1 MPAPQESNISY
12 SGPSLHTMSGKRTIR
27 SQAGTISRNHV
38 LNSILRTIVYLA
50 CVTGI
55 CEAAAADTLLHSVTG
70 YTSTA
75 NGDIK
80 QFSVL
85 IFDDQG
91 RIVATGGD
99 DLIAGRADA
108 RQLDGRGRFVL
119 PGLVDSH
126 AHMSNQGFLYVQLNL
141 TGTPSV
147 EDSVERIALYARTNP
162 GSGWIEGRGW
172 NQVLWPVREFPT
184 AAHIDA
190 VVSDRPV
197 WLRRVDGHAGWANS
211 KALAIAGIDDDTPD
225 PFGGKII
232 RDSKGRAT
240 GTLVDKAMS
249 LVASKI
255 PPPSREDYRKAFLA
269 AFRQLTS
276 LGLTSVHDAGI
287 NITEAEA
294 YMSMADDKEMSM
306 RIYAMI
312 KGAGE
317 NLDAIGKPIHSY
329 GNDRLAIA
337 TVKLVADGAFGS
349 RGAAMFEPYED
360 DVENRGLPYWT
371 QEELDGFV
379 RKSSDMGFQVAIHA
393 IGDLGNKQS
402 LDAFDK
408 AQGGKPSSLRNRIEH
423 VQVVRLED
431 IPRFA
436 ELGVIASMQATH
448 ATSDMNMA
456 EDRVGPER
464 IKGAYAWR
472 KFLDAG
478 VIIANGSDFPVELAN
493 PMHGLYAS
501 VTRKSRAGLPDGG
514 WYAGEALTREEALH
528 SFTWAA
534 AYAAHQEDRLGS
546 LEAGKWADFI
556 VVDRDFFEIPDNE
569 IDDIQVFQ
577 TWVGGDLVY
586 ERCAD
591 ELQADCAH

>member
-1 MPAPQESNISY
+1 
-12 SGPSLHTMSGKRTIR
+12 MSGKRTR
-27 SQAGTISRNHV
+27 RNHAGTISGKRI
-38 LNSILRTIVYLA
+38 LKSILRTIVYSA
-50 CVTGI
+50 CLTSLCTSAG
-55 CEAAAADTLLHSVTG
+55 ADTLLHSVTG

-85 IFDDQG
+85 IFDDEG
-91 RIVATGGD
+91 RIVATGD
-99 DLIAGRADA
+99 DGLIAEHAAA
-108 RQLDGRGRFVL
+108 RQVDGRGRFVL

-126 AHMSNQGFLYVQLNL
+126 AHVSNQGFLTVQLNL
-141 TGTPSV
+141 AGTPSV
-147 EDSVERIALYARTNP
+147 EDAVERVAFYARTNP
-162 GSGWIEGRGW
+162 GSGWIEGHGW
-172 NQVLWPVREFPT
+172 NQVLWPVKEFPT

-190 VVSDRPV
+190 AVSDRPV
-197 WLRRVDGHAGWANS
+197 WLRRIDGHAGWANS
-211 KALAIAGIDDDTPD
+211 KALAIAGIDDDTAE

-232 RDSKGRAT
+232 RDSNGHAT

-249 LVASKI
+249 LVAGKM

-276 LGLTSVHDAGI
+276 LGLTGVHDAGI
-287 NITEAEA
+287 NITEAET
-294 YMSMADDKEMSM
+294 YISMADDKEMKM
-306 RIYAMI
+306 RVYAMI

-337 TVKLVADGAFGS
+337 AVKLMVDGAFGS
-349 RGAAMFEPYED
+349 RGAAMFEPYDD

-379 RKSSDMGFQVAIHA
+379 RKSNDLGFQVGIHA

-402 LDAFDK
+402 LDAIDK
-408 AQGGKPSSLRNRIEH
+408 AQGGKPSPLRNRIEH

-436 ELGVIASMQATH
+436 ALGVIASMQATH

-478 VIIANGSDFPVELAN
+478 VTIANGSDFPVELAN
-493 PMHGLYAS
+493 PMYGLYAS
-501 VTRKSRAGLPDGG
+501 VTRKSRAGLPEGG
-514 WYAGEALTREEALH
+514 WYAGETLTRQEALH
-528 SFTWAA
+528 SFTWAP

-556 VVDRDFFEIPDNE
+556 VVDRDFFEIPESE

-577 TWVGGDLVY
+577 TWVGGDRVY
-586 ERCAD
+586 ESCAD
-591 ELQADCAH
+591 EMQADCAH